1 MSDGFALSATE
12 GATTGQTGDDD
23 VLDRVVAVLGEIVG
37 EDVVEALE
45 VGATTSLSADLE
57 LESIEFVVLAEKL
70 QERFGDPV
78 DFIAWS
84 AKMDLEE
91 LMGLTV
97 GEIADFVAS
106 AVR

>member
-1 MSDGFALSATE
+1 MAAG
-12 GATTGQTGDDD
+12 GDAVLAD
-23 VLDRVVAVLGEIVG
+23 VIAVLGEIVG
-37 EDVVEALE
+37 EEIVEALE
-45 VGATTSLSADLE
+45 VDAATSLSADLE

-70 QERFGDPV
+70 QDRFGEAV

-84 AKMDLEE
+84 AKMDIED

-106 AVR
+106 CDR